1 MDDINAKI
9 NKMKSRAYNM
19 EGIIFDRLDE
29 MYNKIDD
36 YETIILNM
44 DKKISKLED
53 VISQMKTSNPKIGV
67 KRKAVSLSLTESKPP
82 IKKTK
87 IESKRDILIQRLKN
101 GMSKSS
107 PWKKGMSKYTSI
119 TFVPAVKKWLLQ
131 SHIFNTGI
139 KYFKN
144 RKDVETVYENI
155 IKENNIPVEYII
167 RKEYDE
173 TQDDYDNL
181 IDEENDD

>member
-1 MDDINAKI
+1 
-9 NKMKSRAYNM
+9 
-19 EGIIFDRLDE
+19 
-29 MYNKIDD
+29 
-36 YETIILNM
+36 
-44 DKKISKLED
+44 LED
-53 VISQMKTSNPKIGV
+53 VISQMKTPIPKMGR
-67 KRKAVSLSLTESKPP
+67 KRKAESESKPP

-119 TFVPAVKKWLLQ
+119 TFVPAVKKWLIQ
-131 SHIFNTGI
+131 SHIFNTGL

-144 RKDVETVYENI
+144 RKDVETTYENI

-173 TQDDYDNL
+173 TQDDYA
-181 IDEENDD
+181 EEGAQNDD